1 MNKNINAY
9 LNIEEIDASPYDFE
23 KLWYERAVMVL
34 VMIRNG
40 NLDQVKSHK
49 VLLELCDNLSWIKF
63 NLNVELSADH
73 RFLLEKIFDSSVKII
88 QGYIVDKD
96 PEYLNIV
103 IKSLKTVAEPYKEH

>member
-1 MNKNINAY
+1 MKNKLNAY
-9 LNIEEIDASPYDFE
+9 LNVEETITSPYDFE

-40 NLDQVKSHK
+40 KLEQVKSHK
-49 VLLELCDNLSWIKF
+49 LLLELCDNLYWIKS
-63 NLNVELSADH
+63 NLNINLNTEH
-73 RFLLEKIFDSSVKII
+73 RSLLEKIFDSSIEII

-96 PEYLNIV
+96 PEYLDIV